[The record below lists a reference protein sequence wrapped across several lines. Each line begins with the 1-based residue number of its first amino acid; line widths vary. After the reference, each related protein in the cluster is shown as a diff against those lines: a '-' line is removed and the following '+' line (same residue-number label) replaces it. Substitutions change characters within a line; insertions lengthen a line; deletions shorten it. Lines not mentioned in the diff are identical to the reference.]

1 MDKKVAL
8 HFRDEFR
15 KARDSALK
23 DAEGYQQ
30 ILFVLERMGSYLLK
44 KNGDL
49 GKYEYCISKLVE
61 QNCPS
66 FLKPSNDYHIKF
78 DRLYEMVRNGRNDAL
93 HQGAVARMMTSHS
106 VQLSMMIEDT
116 LMAVAM
122 PEKISEYMVKNP
134 VCAHE
139 WQPISFIRQ
148 IMLENSFSHIPFYW
162 EEQKKWHVISDLD
175 VAKIRQ
181 KEKLDEKDRAKRL
194 MGTLKCWIKS
204 QKITPPKA
212 KVVSPDK
219 PVCEVLKCTDD
230 CTDDKGWPV
239 LVKRCN
245 CKEKRCDCR
254 ELLGIVTPYDLM

>member
-15 KARDSALK
+15 KARDGALK

-44 KNGDL
+44 KTGDL
-49 GKYEYCISKLVE
+49 GKYKCCISKLVKE
-61 QNCPS
+61 NCPS
-66 FLKPSNDYHIKF
+66 FVEPSDDCHINF
-78 DRLYEMVRNGRNDAL
+78 NRLYDMVREGRNDAL

-116 LMAVAM
+116 LMAVVNSQR
-122 PEKISEYMVKNP
+122 IGDYMVRNP

-148 IMLENSFSHIPFYW
+148 IMLENSFSDIPFYR
-162 EEQKKWHVISDLD
+162 EEQNEWHVISDLD
-175 VAKIRQ
+175 VAKIHH
-181 KEKLDEKDRAKRL
+181 KGKDKLAS
-194 MGTLKCWIKS
+194 TLECCMKS
-204 QKITPPKA
+204 KNITRDTT
-212 KVVSPDK
+212 VVSPDR
-219 PVCEVLKCTDD
+219 PVCDVLKCADE
-230 CTDDKGWPV
+230 KGWPV
-239 LVKRCN
+239 LVKRSD
-245 CKEKRCDCR
+245 CK

>member
-23 DAEGYQQ
+23 DTEGYQQ

-44 KNGDL
+44 KKGDL
-49 GKYEYCISKLVE
+49 WKYQCCISKLVE

-93 HQGAVARMMTSHS
+93 HQGAVARIMTSHS

-122 PEKISEYMVKNP
+122 SEKISEYMVKNP
-134 VCAHE
+134 MCAHE

-148 IMLENSFSHIPFYW
+148 IMLENSFSHIPFYR

-175 VAKIRQ
+175 VAKFHHM
-181 KEKLDEKDRAKRL
+181 EKNKLAS
-194 MGTLKCWIKS
+194 TLKCCIESK
-204 QKITPPKA
+204 KITPRKA
-212 KVVSPDK
+212 TVVSPDK

-239 LVKRCN
+239 LVKR
-245 CKEKRCDCR
+245 DDYQ
-254 ELLGIVTPYDLM
+254 ELLGILTPYDLM

>member
-8 HFRDEFR
+8 HFRDEFK

-44 KNGDL
+44 KKGDL
-49 GKYEYCISKLVE
+49 GKYKCCISKLVE

-93 HQGAVARMMTSHS
+93 HQGAVARIMTSHS
-106 VQLSMMIEDT
+106 VQLSMLIEDT

-148 IMLENSFSHIPFYW
+148 IMLENSFSHIPFYR
-162 EEQKKWHVISDLD
+162 EEQKEWHVISDLD
-175 VAKIRQ
+175 VAKIHQ
-181 KEKLDEKDRAKRL
+181 KEKLDEKDRAKWL

-204 QKITPPKA
+204 QKITPREA

-219 PVCEVLKCTDD
+219 PVCEVLKCV
-230 CTDDKGWPV
+230 DDKEWPV

>member
-30 ILFVLERMGSYLLK
+30 ILFVLERMGSYLIK
-44 KNGDL
+44 KKGDL
-49 GKYEYCISKLVE
+49 GKYKNCISKLVK

-66 FLKPSNDYHIKF
+66 FLEPSDDCHINF
-78 DRLYEMVRNGRNDAL
+78 DRLYGMVREGRNDAL

-116 LMAVAM
+116 LMAVVNSQR
-122 PEKISEYMVKNP
+122 IGDYMVRNP

-148 IMLENSFSHIPFYW
+148 IMLENSFSHIPFYR

-175 VAKIRQ
+175 VAKFHH
-181 KEKLDEKDRAKRL
+181 KEKNKLAS
-194 MGTLKCWIKS
+194 TLKCCIESK
-204 QKITPPKA
+204 KITPRKA
-212 KVVSPDK
+212 TVVSPDK

-239 LVKRCN
+239 LVKR
-245 CKEKRCDCR
+245 DDYQ
-254 ELLGIVTPYDLM
+254 ELLGILTPYDLM